1 VVPGEMRGRVRRGSG
16 VAVPGE
22 EEGGAVGEDATDR
35 RAQIDREREGKKD
48 CRGGHS
54 GLGWFP
60 ILG

>member
-1 VVPGEMRGRVRRGSG
+1 VRRGSG